1 MLHWRQRSNFEET
14 TGFGAKDT
22 GLIPAFATFNRYNF
36 QQFVWLLWG
45 SGVCKLSLIITALQ
59 GYDE

>member
-1 MLHWRQRSNFEET
+1 MIYATLEIFLGFWRQLSNFEET

-36 QQFVWLLWG
+36 QQFVWLL
-45 SGVCKLSLIITALQ
+45 
-59 GYDE
+59 